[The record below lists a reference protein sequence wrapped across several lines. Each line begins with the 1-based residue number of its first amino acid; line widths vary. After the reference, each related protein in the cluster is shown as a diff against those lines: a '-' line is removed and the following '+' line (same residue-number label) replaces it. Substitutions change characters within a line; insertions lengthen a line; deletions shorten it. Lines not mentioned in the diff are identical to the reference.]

1 MAVTSSL
8 QFPALEKPENE
19 FIWKQENKN
28 ILSKHAKT
36 LPF

>member
-19 FIWKQENKN
+19 KNKN
-28 ILSKHAKT
+28 MLSKHGKT